1 MLGMALGCIHLSYDD
16 FCRLTPVE
24 FEHVYKEYRDKLETD
39 HKDDWARMR
48 MLAAIVVQPHLKK
61 KITPQQLLPFPWEGA
76 GRKPEAGARQ
86 PTAAESLERFE
97 ELARKAGGQR

>member
-1 MLGMALGCIHLSYDD
+1 MALGCIHLSYDD

-24 FEHVYKEYRDKLETD
+24 FEHVYKEYRDKLEID
-39 HKDDWARMR
+39 RKDDWARMR

-76 GRKPEAGARQ
+76 DRKPKAGVRQ